1 MAASKA
7 STKSS
12 SVVQILHLVFSI
24 LSIAVLSYKV
34 YFLESE
40 LSFIRHELSTRDS
53 NNVMTETTPSSA
65 AATVDKQSRDR
76 RSDGNGRLS
85 QKTSKT
91 TAAKQNVNADC
102 LQKALNYFQV
112 KNTVNGTGKL
122 VCMRGPQG
130 PPGEQGPRGRR
141 GRPGPAGKTG
151 PPGRRGPRGSPGK
164 SSSMNITFIEKLA
177 KRLEAYTQREMTKF
191 APPRFTSK
199 IPQSISIR
207 EGSKLS
213 LNISTFG
220 NPVPKIT
227 WSLQTRNHGNRSRFK
242 ATAETFEIMAVRFED
257 RGKITCHAENLFGIQ
272 VAHVKLIVFGP
283 PRFATSP
290 PGQVIG
296 FLGKV
301 TKLQCNVVGYPS
313 PEIKW
318 NRTPAAPLPE
328 SRSAL
333 KKDSLY
339 INNTENGD
347 GGVYICTVTNKHGMI
362 IHGTFLKV
370 EPIVLPVFSTIPPSS
385 INVSGIRE
393 SLRVSCS
400 AKGSPLPTITWYK
413 NNVSMHVINNVTED
427 EFTSELVIG
436 EFQPADQATYRCVAR
451 NVYNDTVEASS
462 RISLINCGNPGRP
475 ENTVLIDSNHW
486 VGEYV
491 RYLCHPGYTMF
502 GPAVRRCLP
511 SGNWS
516 GNAVQCTDKPECFD
530 HTVIDDDTRRVGY
543 KPGTSDK
550 CDNNLEEGWYKFL
563 NGKQMSTVYG
573 YRNYCNTDYTG
584 WLTGGH
590 PSVEQG
596 RVTRK
601 VCFGY
606 KSSSYSFPCT
616 YSTYITVRN
625 CGSFYVYKLKP
636 TPRCNLRYCTN

>member
-1 MAASKA
+1 MTASKA
-7 STKSS
+7 STKSP
-12 SVVQILHLVFSI
+12 SVVQILHLVFTI

-53 NNVMTETTPSSA
+53 NNVMTEKIPSST
-65 AATVDKQSRDR
+65 AATVDKHSRDR

-91 TAAKQNVNADC
+91 TATKQNINADC

-112 KNTVNGTGKL
+112 MNTVNGTGKL
-122 VCMRGPQG
+122 ACMRGPQG

-213 LNISTFG
+213 LNISTSG
-220 NPVPKIT
+220 NPAPKIT
-227 WSLQTRNHGNRSRFK
+227 WSLHGRNHGNQSRLK
-242 ATAETFEIMAVRFED
+242 ATAETFEIMEVRFKD
-257 RGKITCHAENLFGIQ
+257 RGKITCHAENVFGIR

-283 PRFATSP
+283 PRFPTTP

-296 FLGKV
+296 FLGKA
-301 TKLQCNVVGYPS
+301 TKLHCDVVGYPT
-313 PEIKW
+313 PEVKW
-318 NRTPAAPLPE
+318 NRSPPAPLPQD
-328 SRSAL
+328 RSTVSNG
-333 KKDSLY
+333 SLH
-339 INNTENGD
+339 INNTESSD
-347 GGVYICTVTNKHGMI
+347 GGIYFCTVTNKHGMI

-370 EPIVLPVFSTIPPSS
+370 EPVVLPMFSTTPSS
-385 INVSGIRE
+385 SISVSGIRE
-393 SLRVSCS
+393 SLRVKCS
-400 AKGSPLPTITWYK
+400 AKGSPLPTVTWYK
-413 NNVSMHVINNVTED
+413 NDVTVQVVNNSTED

-436 EFQPADQATYRCVAR
+436 EFQPADQATYICVAR
-451 NVYNDTVEASS
+451 NVYNDTVETSS
-462 RISLINCGNPGRP
+462 KIFLPSCGKPGTP
-475 ENTVLIDSNHW
+475 SNAMPIGSNYW

-511 SGNWS
+511 SGRWS
-516 GNAVQCTDKPECFD
+516 GYAGPQCTNKPECVR
-530 HTVIDDDTRRVGY
+530 HTVIDDYTRQVNIKHTYDG
-543 KPGTSDK
+543 
-550 CDNNLEEGWYKFL
+550 CDSGLVVGWYRFL
-563 NGKQMSTVYG
+563 NRRLSESCAEVHK
-573 YRNYCNTDYTG
+573 CNTHYPG
-584 WLTGGH
+584 WLIGGH
-590 PSVEQG
+590 PLVGQG
-596 RVTRK
+596 RVSRK
-601 VCFGY
+601 VCFGK
-606 KSSSYSFPCT
+606 KSGSSCPCT
-616 YSTYITVRN
+616 YFTYITIRN

-636 TPRCNLRYCTN
+636 TPGCSLRYCTN